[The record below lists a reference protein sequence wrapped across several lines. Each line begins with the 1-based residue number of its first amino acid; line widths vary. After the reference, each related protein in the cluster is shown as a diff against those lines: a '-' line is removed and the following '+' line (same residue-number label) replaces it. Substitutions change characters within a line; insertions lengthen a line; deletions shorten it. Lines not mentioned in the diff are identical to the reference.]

1 MSIMHI
7 TNAQQINE
15 QVEKNK
21 MVVLNFWATWCG
33 PCRMFAEVLEQ
44 LEEEVADIQVLKVNV
59 DEHPEISEKFDVM
72 GIPHTRVIMND
83 AMYEPRWSY
92 SIRTIT
98 RDATSRT
105 RSFSSVKKRCANAH
119 LFYIAIHFPH
129 NITHYNKH
137 RFPLKMYANRACE
150 CVHIVKN
157 ILLLA

>member
-44 LEEEVADIQVLKVNV
+44 LEEEVDDIQVLKVNV

-83 AMYEPRWSY
+83 AMYEPL
-92 SIRTIT
+92 
-98 RDATSRT
+98 
-105 RSFSSVKKRCANAH
+105 VG
-119 LFYIAIHFPH
+119 
-129 NITHYNKH
+129 
-137 RFPLKMYANRACE
+137 
-150 CVHIVKN
+150 HIPYEQLRVM
-157 ILLLA
+157 LLAELEAANKA